1 MYAKWTRHVGEYGET
16 RLDRWKQKRECRNS
30 RGSLTNRKRQT
41 DSRGGR
47 GGGGGVGETEEQG
60 WRMAGK
66 DEEVPAAVSLLSSVF
81 MVIRA
86 IPLTQ
91 E

>member
-1 MYAKWTRHVGEYGET
+1 MET
-16 RLDRWKQKRECRNS
+16 EARVPKFARKFDESKEERRTAG
-30 RGSLTNRKRQT
+30 GS
-41 DSRGGR
+41 

>member
-1 MYAKWTRHVGEYGET
+1 MQAATRV
-16 RLDRWKQKRECRNS
+16 QKFEKFARKFDES
-30 RGSLTNRKRQT
+30 KEADGQRGTEKR
-41 DSRGGR
+41 GR
-47 GGGGGVGETEEQG
+47 RT
-60 WRMAGK
+60 GK